1 LDLYLDALP
10 KLKLPD
16 TPEVESLERVDARIG
31 PAPARRMRI
40 AWRVKDSRFVGYL
53 TAWRD
58 ADIFYHLF
66 VRGPAVVTKKV
77 EAELQALE
85 AGVAFAAPRA
95 VFLKDVAP
103 AIRDACPLLS
113 DSALL
118 EVGRALPAGAPAEA
132 YCRMGYR
139 LAMSGEPSMTSE
151 YRERLRGAMRRLFDA
166 VPRAQFATF
175 GALVERLLAGG
186 KLSPAEEKQLAG
198 SIRAA
203 MVSLPAPAQE
213 ELRASF
219 GMAINMGLFS
229 TKFK

>member
-1 LDLYLDALP
+1 
-10 KLKLPD
+10 
-16 TPEVESLERVDARIG
+16 
-31 PAPARRMRI
+31 
-40 AWRVKDSRFVGYL
+40 
-53 TAWRD
+53 
-58 ADIFYHLF
+58 
-66 VRGPAVVTKKV
+66 
-77 EAELQALE
+77 
-85 AGVAFAAPRA
+85 
-95 VFLKDVAP
+95 
-103 AIRDACPLLS
+103 
-113 DSALL
+113 
-118 EVGRALPAGAPAEA
+118 
-132 YCRMGYR
+132 
-139 LAMSGEPSMTSE
+139 MTSE